1 MNKEKE
7 IRDLVEIY
15 TGIDVFQK
23 DRKQTTVDARC
34 LFDTILREH
43 RNYSYQAI
51 ADIYKLNGFKDA
63 NHTSVLHRVN
73 LFPEVLT
80 RKEQYRDLML
90 VIMET
95 SLSSRQISNL
105 MKKTLQIKTQSQ
117 LKRINKHL
125 NRILNEVQEME
136 KTED

>member
-23 DRKQTTVDARC
+23 NRKQTTVDARC

-43 RNYSYQAI
+43 RGYTYHAI

-80 RKEQYRDLML
+80 RKKQYRDLML

-117 LKRINKHL
+117 LKRLNKHL
-125 NRILNEVQEME
+125 NKILNEVQEVE
-136 KTED
+136 KTEN